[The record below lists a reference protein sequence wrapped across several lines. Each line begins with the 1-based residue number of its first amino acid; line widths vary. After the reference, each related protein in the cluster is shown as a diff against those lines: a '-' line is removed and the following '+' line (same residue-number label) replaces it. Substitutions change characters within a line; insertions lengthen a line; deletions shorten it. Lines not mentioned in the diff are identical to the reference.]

1 MISKELNWITAV
13 PCSLIDSLLHQK
25 WDNTIE
31 KWMCNISMIGG
42 EWEKTL
48 LKTWFFMTKSQF
60 SWDSQLG
67 RLRTTSIL
75 VWAFWNFKLKV
86 LKYSKNCSL
95 HNTLIPWSLK
105 NPESPNLH
113 AFLMGCPLDSF
124 YVFQR
129 LEKLTKVICTAIFG
143 VSKGQRPVQWSLLSE
158 KRQTQYHVDTEVYVN
173 VDHGMEFTDEI
184 GMILH
189 FFSYT
194 LDKW

>member
-105 NPESPNLH
+105 NPESQNIYI
-113 AFLMGCPLDSF
+113 FLFFTFNWMYRLGWVKSLVSRYIEGYSF
-124 YVFQR
+124 
-129 LEKLTKVICTAIFG
+129 
-143 VSKGQRPVQWSLLSE
+143 LSIW
-158 KRQTQYHVDTEVYVN
+158 
-173 VDHGMEFTDEI
+173 GP
-184 GMILH
+184 
-189 FFSYT
+189 
-194 LDKW
+194 